1 MPRENANGARAKS
14 GGRTV
19 PVGPELIRLYAD
31 YLHEEYGGI
40 DSDYVFVNIWAEP
53 KGQAWSYQAAYD
65 LVLRLRARTG
75 IAFDPH
81 WFRHCA
87 ATRWLRDGVPIEVVS
102 TLLGHSSV
110 SSHVLGLRPSDGG
123 GRAGGAGEGRL
134 VHREGSVVVTGGWI
148 TQADRSRW
156 QQRAAAELAAI
167 LAAHPGIPV
176 IAWTVT
182 ASGGA
187 LSGQVLAPAA
197 GRRGLFGQW
206 RQALGL
212 DEVTETPSASGT
224 PVYLHARG
232 VRGGVTVSVT
242 ATVFDGEEDSR

>member
-1 MPRENANGARAKS
+1 VPQENANGARAKS

-31 YLHEEYGGI
+31 YLHEEYGTAC
-40 DSDYVFVNIWAEP
+40 SDYVFINIWAEP
-53 KGQAWSYQAAYD
+53 KGHAWAYPAVYD

-75 IAFDPH
+75 TAFDPH
-81 WFRHCA
+81 WYRHGA
-87 ATRWLRDGVPIEVVS
+87 ATRWLRVGVPIEVVS
-102 TLLGHSSV
+102 SLLGHSSV
-110 SSHVLGLRPSDGG
+110 SVTSSAITPYGR

-156 QQRAAAELAAI
+156 QQRAAVELAAI

-187 LSGQVLAPAA
+187 LSGHVLAPAA
-197 GRRGLFGQW
+197 GRRALFGQW

-212 DEVTETPSASGT
+212 DEVTETPSAGGT
-224 PVYLHARG
+224 PAYLDARSA
-232 VRGGVTVSVT
+232 RGGVAVSVT
-242 ATVFDGEEDSR
+242 ATVFDDGEDSR